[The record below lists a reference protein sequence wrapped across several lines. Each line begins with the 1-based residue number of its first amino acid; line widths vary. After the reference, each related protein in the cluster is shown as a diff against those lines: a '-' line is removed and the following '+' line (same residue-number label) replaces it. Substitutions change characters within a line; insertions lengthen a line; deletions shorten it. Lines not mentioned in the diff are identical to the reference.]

1 MLNFLYLIFI
11 SLIIIML
18 SHYGLNY
25 IKDTFISDRQN
36 DILSI
41 QAEKYKEII
50 NDITSNTESVEDE
63 LLQFALTESNK

>member
-25 IKDTFISDRQN
+25 IKNTFINDKN
-36 DILSI
+36 DDILSI

>member
-25 IKDTFISDRQN
+25 IKDTFVSDRQN

-50 NDITSNTESVEDE
+50 NSRN
-63 LLQFALTESNK
+63 LT

>member
-1 MLNFLYLIFI
+1 
-11 SLIIIML
+11 ML

-25 IKDTFISDRQN
+25 IKNTFINDKN
-36 DILSI
+36 DDILSI

-50 NDITSNTESVEDE
+50 NDITSNTESIEDE

>member
-1 MLNFLYLIFI
+1 MLNLLYLIFI

-18 SHYGLNY
+18 GHYGLNY
-25 IKDTFISDRQN
+25 IKNTFINDRQN

-63 LLQFALTESNK
+63 LLKFALDESNK

>member
-1 MLNFLYLIFI
+1 MLG
-11 SLIIIML
+11 
-18 SHYGLNY
+18 HYGLNY
-25 IKDTFISDRQN
+25 IKNTFINDRQN

-63 LLQFALTESNK
+63 LLKFALDESNK

>member
-1 MLNFLYLIFI
+1 MLNLLYLIFI

-18 SHYGLNY
+18 CHYGLNY
-25 IKDTFISDRQN
+25 IKNTFINNKND

-50 NDITSNTESVEDE
+50 NDITSNTESIEDE

>member
-1 MLNFLYLIFI
+1 MLNLLYLIFI

-25 IKDTFISDRQN
+25 IKNTFINDKN
-36 DILSI
+36 DDILSI

-50 NDITSNTESVEDE
+50 NDITSNTESIEDE

>member
-25 IKDTFISDRQN
+25 IKRTFIKDKN
-36 DILSI
+36 HDILSI

-50 NDITSNTESVEDE
+50 HDITCNTESPEDE
-63 LLQFALTESNK
+63 LLQFALDESNK